1 MKLNKKVILRVLE
14 HSGAPLDLKQ
24 IRHRLGINRRH
35 QAKLEA
41 MLRALIH
48 KNKIERIRGAFL
60 LAGKRSS
67 LSPSPASPLKKIP
80 GEQPIP
86 SGTTGIF
93 CKSPRGFGFVSMA
106 KGPDV
111 YVSPKDQNGAMD
123 GDRVVIVLSRSR
135 RSGKRKG
142 KITGIV
148 KKKPQPFL
156 ARLVRG
162 KRMTLALPLNS
173 HSGLS
178 PVVILPQDD
187 LAAARSG
194 DWVAGISV
202 SSPVHSK
209 NVYGKILK
217 VLPTQ
222 SEDELAF
229 DLILAE
235 NQIATEF
242 SRKAQ
247 REVEKISRRVLF
259 HADSGRHDL
268 RALAFVTIDGK
279 DARDFDDAVYVE
291 KKSSGTFRLYV
302 SIADVAHYV
311 RANGPIDR
319 DAYQRGTSVYF
330 PSHAVP
336 MLPEILSND
345 LCSLRPGVNRLALT
359 CEMEIDGGGQLL
371 DYSIYESVIRSQ
383 ARLNYDDVSAFM
395 EGKPCGIRSKKIRES
410 LGIMVEL
417 SELLACMRYR
427 RGAIDFNLHDYS
439 VEFDRKGEVS
449 NFCKEFQSLSMRLIE
464 QFMLQANETIALHC
478 LRYNLPALYRVHNE
492 PDPSKL
498 KKMRNVFSHL
508 GLSDKVSSYRNPDKI
523 NHFLRKLK
531 DHPQRHQIQL
541 MFLKSMALACYRTRN
556 EGHFGLAVKHYTHFT
571 SPIRRYPD
579 LIVHRV
585 LKSKLEAD
593 RQKIPCQRK
602 TIPEEVAEHLSQQ
615 ERNAEKAERQSFEL
629 LKAIYMERFL
639 GERFKARVIAVD
651 SSGLTIELP
660 DHHIECFLS
669 LEALHD
675 DYYHFHE
682 SGLSLYGQNNNRLV
696 RAGSMLQ
703 LRLISTDRIRR
714 IIDFRLDRW
723 LDKSVYYSQ
732 VAADSKQHA
741 H

>member
-24 IRHRLGINRRH
+24 IRHRLGINRRQ

-48 KNKIERIRGAFL
+48 KNKIERIRGAFF
-60 LAGKRSS
+60 LAGKCTS
-67 LSPSPASPLKKIP
+67 LSPSPASFLKKIP
-80 GEQPIP
+80 EEQPIP
-86 SGTTGIF
+86 SGTSGIF

-106 KGPDV
+106 KGQDV

-123 GDRVVIVLSRSR
+123 GDRVVVLLSRSR

-148 KKKPQPFL
+148 EKKPQPFL

-162 KRMTLALPLNS
+162 KRMTLALPLNN
-173 HSGLS
+173 HSGLP

-187 LAAARSG
+187 LPAASSG
-194 DWVAGISV
+194 DWIAGISI
-202 SSPVHSK
+202 SSPGHSK

-217 VLPTQ
+217 VLPAE

-229 DLILAE
+229 DLILTE

-242 SRKAQ
+242 SKKAQ
-247 REVEKISRRVLF
+247 REAKKFSRRVFF

-291 KKSSGTFRLYV
+291 KKRSGTFRLYV
-302 SIADVAHYV
+302 SISDVAHYV
-311 RANGPIDR
+311 RVDGPIDQ
-319 DAYQRGTSVYF
+319 DAFQRGTSVYF
-330 PSHAVP
+330 SSHAVP

-345 LCSLRPGVNRLALT
+345 LCSLRPGVNRLTLT
-359 CEMEIDGGGQLL
+359 CEMEIDGGGQLI

-383 ARLNYDDVSAFM
+383 ARLNYEDVSAFL
-395 EGKPCGIRSKKIRES
+395 EGRPCGIRSKKIRDS
-410 LGIMVEL
+410 LGVMVEL
-417 SELLACMRYR
+417 SELLARMRHR

-439 VEFDRKGEVS
+439 VEFDGKGEVS
-449 NFCKEFQSLSMRLIE
+449 VFRKEFQSLSMRLIE

-478 LRYNLPALYRVHNE
+478 LRFDLPALYRVHNE
-492 PDPSKL
+492 PDPFKL
-498 KKMRNVFSHL
+498 EKMRNVFLHL
-508 GLSDKVSSYRNPDKI
+508 GLSDKVGSYRHPGKI

-531 DHPQRHQIQL
+531 DHPLRHQIQFML
-541 MFLKSMALACYRTRN
+541 LKSMALACYRTRN
-556 EGHFGLAVKHYTHFT
+556 KGHFGLAVKHYTHFT

-579 LIVHRV
+579 LIVHRA

-593 RQKIPCQRK
+593 RQKNPCQRK
-602 TIPEEVAEHLSQQ
+602 TISEEVAEHLSQQ
-615 ERNAEKAERQSFEL
+615 ERKAEKAERQSFEL
-629 LKAIYMERFL
+629 LKTIYMERFL

-651 SSGLTIELP
+651 SAGLTIELP

-675 DYYHFHE
+675 DYYHFHQ
-682 SGLSLYGQNNNRLV
+682 SGLSLYGQNRNRLV
-696 RAGSMLQ
+696 QAGSMLQ

-714 IIDFRLDRW
+714 TIEFRLERW
-723 LDKSVYYSQ
+723 LDKSVFYSQ
-732 VAADSKQHA
+732 VALGSKQHA
-741 H
+741 

>member
-60 LAGKRSS
+60 LAGKCSS

-123 GDRVVIVLSRSR
+123 GDRVVVVLSRSR

-187 LAAARSG
+187 LAAASSG

-229 DLILAE
+229 DLILTE

-242 SRKAQ
+242 SKKAQ
-247 REVEKISRRVLF
+247 REAEKFSRRVLF

-291 KKSSGTFRLYV
+291 KKRSGTFRLYV

-359 CEMEIDGGGQLL
+359 CEMDIDGDGQLL

-395 EGKPCGIRSKKIRES
+395 EGRPCGIRSKKIRES

-449 NFCKEFQSLSMRLIE
+449 NFYKKFQSLSMRLIE

-492 PDPSKL
+492 PDTSKL

-508 GLSDKVSSYRNPDKI
+508 GLSDKVSSSRNPGKI

-541 MFLKSMALACYRTRN
+541 MLLKSMALACYRTRN

-615 ERNAEKAERQSFEL
+615 ERKAEKAERQSFEL

-682 SGLSLYGQNNNRLV
+682 SGLSLFGQNKNRLV

-714 IIDFRLDRW
+714 IIEFRLDRW